1 MMTLSFGE
9 TFVSPSPLG
18 GPDAEGIVSGTVLGA
33 GLAGAQLAIKI
44 SIMKKM
50 IDEARG
56 FIRERTE
63 KRLNIIIVSPFRKK
77 R

>member
-56 FIRERTE
+56 FI
-63 KRLNIIIVSPFRKK
+63 
-77 R
+77 